1 MAQEVTHIHDVDYKI
16 HRVLLKAYYEDRW
29 QTPMAGATFDLFINE
44 EKVLSDGQLAGYKE
58 KLAPGTYEYIAK
70 EPGEVRFDITAKH
83 KEAELRQLKQEL
95 RGEFEQP
102 FSDLRTA
109 MRPYNEE
116 WNRSPALA
124 FVSSAGSGIA
134 DGAEYVWDSTKEL
147 GSKEFWSGVGDSIG
161 SLWNSIESSGIETL
175 QQIREAEL
183 PSTEDLARWKE
194 MTIQK
199 IDELQD
205 DAADM
210 SHDTLVLVNNRER
223 IFKVPGMIL
232 SGDVDGIEAFISE
245 VLMQIDEETATK
257 LQTQA
262 EWQAIIEL
270 IYDREA
276 IGIILTYMNLFYDE
290 VPPNFLAEK
299 SSSLGAIIML
309 EILIGVILAIFT
321 AGTGTA
327 ARLLTVAAKVKNIAR
342 TGKSAANSADAVQA
356 FSGFVNTFV
365 ASLKKLDNTA
375 KTLTAGRR
383 TKSATGR
390 TNATTENKRKH
401 EDTDCGMK
409 TARKKM
415 PEFVPEEPAR
425 FN

>member
-1 MAQEVTHIHDVDYKI
+1 MAQEVTHIHDVEYKI

-29 QTPMAGATFDLFINE
+29 QTPMAGATFDLFIDE
-44 EKVLSDGQLAGYKE
+44 EKVVADGKLSGYGE
-58 KLAPGTYEYIAK
+58 KLAPGTYEHIAK
-70 EPGEVRFDITAKH
+70 APGDVRFEITSKH
-83 KEAELRQLKQEL
+83 KEAQIRQLKQEL

-161 SLWNSIESSGIETL
+161 GLWDSIESSGIETL

-183 PSTEDLARWKE
+183 PSTDDLAKWKE
-194 MTIQK
+194 MAIES

-210 SHDTLVLVNNRER
+210 GHDTLVLLNNRER

-327 ARLLTVAAKVKNIAR
+327 ARLAMVSAKVAKVAR
-342 TGKSAANSADAVQA
+342 SGKSAANSADALQA

-383 TKSATGR
+383 THSRTGT
-390 TNATTENKRKH
+390 TNSTVTNKRDK
-401 EDTDCGMK
+401 EPDKGTGCKNKKKKPG
-409 TARKKM
+409 ARKGTI
-415 PEFVPEEPAR
+415 EYV
-425 FN
+425 

>member
-1 MAQEVTHIHDVDYKI
+1 MAQEVTELHDVEYKI

-29 QTPMAGATFDLFINE
+29 QTPMAGATFDLFIDE
-44 EKVLSDGQLAGYKE
+44 EKVVADGKLSGYGE
-58 KLAPGTYEYIAK
+58 KLAPGTYEHIAK
-70 EPGEVRFDITAKH
+70 APGDVRFEITAKH
-83 KEAELRQLKQEL
+83 KEAQIKQLKQEL

-116 WNRSPALA
+116 WNQSPALA
-124 FVSSAGSGIA
+124 FISSTGSGIA

-161 SLWNSIESSGIETL
+161 GLWDSIESSGIETL
-175 QQIREAEL
+175 QQIKEAEL
-183 PSTEDLARWKE
+183 PSTDDLAQWKE

-210 SHDTLVLVNNRER
+210 GHDTLVLLNNRER
-223 IFKVPGMIL
+223 IFNVPGMIL
-232 SGDVDGIEAFISE
+232 SGDVNGVEAFISE
-245 VLMQIDEETATK
+245 VLMQIDAETATK

-270 IYDREA
+270 VYDREA

-321 AGTGTA
+321 AGAGTA
-327 ARLLTVAAKVKNIAR
+327 ARLTLVANKVRNVAQ
-342 TGKSAANSADAVQA
+342 TGKNAANSASALKA
-356 FSGFVNTFV
+356 FSGFLDTFV

-375 KTLTAGRR
+375 DALTAGRR
-383 TKSATGR
+383 TKSVNGK
-390 TNATTENKRKH
+390 TNCTTESSRNQDKAK
-401 EDTDCGMK
+401 ESACK
-409 TARKKM
+409 NVKKKDKVKKGTI
-415 PEFVPEEPAR
+415 EYV
-425 FN
+425 